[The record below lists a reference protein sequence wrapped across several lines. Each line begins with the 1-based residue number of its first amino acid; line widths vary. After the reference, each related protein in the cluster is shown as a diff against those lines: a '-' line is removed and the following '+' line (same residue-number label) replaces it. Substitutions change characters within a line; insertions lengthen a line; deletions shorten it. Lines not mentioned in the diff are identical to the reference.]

1 MEVSSSVEVR
11 SLRENK
17 EGAASLCDAT
27 TLEEGSKKTPEVLH
41 VLTYNQ
47 YSLRCIVCLG
57 AGIRDD
63 QLGTCLRYLRNFPQP
78 TITPHEGFPFRKCP
92 TKSPA

>member
-41 VLTYNQ
+41 VLTYKYAAVNI
-47 YSLRCIVCLG
+47 LFGVFVPWCWN
-57 AGIRDD
+57 
-63 QLGTCLRYLRNFPQP
+63 T
-78 TITPHEGFPFRKCP
+78 
-92 TKSPA
+92 